1 MSILNFDLKEKKLA
15 MKVAVIGQRNL
26 FVEDFSKYLPAETTE
41 IISGGA
47 KGIDSC
53 IEIYAAKNNIKVTVI
68 KPEYEKYGKSAPLQR
83 NMVIVAE
90 SDIVIAFWNGES
102 KGTAFVIENCKKQN
116 KPCKI
121 VYLK

>member
-1 MSILNFDLKEKKLA
+1 
-15 MKVAVIGQRNL
+15 MKVAIIGSRNL
-26 FVEDFSKYLPAETTE
+26 FVEDFSEYLPAETLE

-53 IEIYAAKNNIKVTVI
+53 AENYAMKNNIKFTVI
-68 KPEYEKYGKSAPLQR
+68 KPEYEKYGKAAPLKR
-83 NMVIVAE
+83 NKIIIE
-90 SDIVIAFWNGES
+90 KGDLVIAFWNGIS

-121 VYLK
+121 IYLQ